1 MDPNETKRGIQVM
14 NKDIRILVVDDFK
27 SMRSL
32 IRSVLM
38 KLGFKNVIE
47 ADDGASA
54 WRVLNEEP
62 VDLVISDWNMPQ
74 VKGIDLLRKV
84 RESEQFRTLPF
95 LMVTAEGFKE
105 NVIEAVKAGV
115 SGYIVK
121 PFSPGALEDKLQKI
135 LAKSG

>member
-1 MDPNETKRGIQVM
+1 M